1 MSFQMPIT
9 KRRIAHHFQY
19 AVWMYLIL
27 IVIAL
32 FGWNLI
38 YTTTRY
44 RSPENLQVEFYVQT
58 NTASEDALNGLVD
71 RIHEEIMPEMEQVTA
86 TVLTISDDYYGN
98 MQLTVW
104 ISAAQGDVYLLTKD
118 YFESFAANGAFMDL
132 QPLVDGGQL
141 ETEGLDLTDGTVALI
156 DSDTETASDIT
167 GLYGIPA
174 DSLTGFADYSVST
187 DGMVLCILYNNGNDE
202 YSVKF
207 LNYLLENLR

>member
-1 MSFQMPIT
+1 MNFQMPIT
-9 KRRIAHHFQY
+9 KRRITHHFQY

-27 IVIAL
+27 IVLAL

-44 RSPENLQVEFYVQT
+44 RSPENLQVEFYVQAST
-58 NTASEDALNGLVD
+58 TSEDALNGLVD

-86 TVLTISDDYYGN
+86 TILSLTDDYYGN

-104 ISAAQGDVYLLTKD
+104 ISAAQGDVYLLAKD
-118 YFESFAANGAFMDL
+118 YFETYAASGAFMDL
-132 QPLVDGGQL
+132 QPYVDSGL
-141 ETEGLDLTDGTVALI
+141 LDTEGLDLTGGTVKQT
-156 DSDTETASDIT
+156 DENIT

-174 DSLTGFADYSVST
+174 DSLTGFADYAVGT
-187 DGMVLCILYNNGNDE
+187 DGMVLCVLYNNGNDE
-202 YSVKF
+202 YSIKF